1 MDKKKKQRYK
11 LKNWSNYNQALI
23 NRGSLTLWFEESMI
37 KQWHQ
42 PEKTGYRGS
51 PMTYSDTAIQ
61 CALTLRELFKLP
73 LRATQG
79 CLLSLALNV
88 NQPVA
93 FFAIIYEMNFIKLL
107 DILLC

>member
-51 PMTYSDTAIQ
+51 PMTYS
-61 CALTLRELFKLP
+61 
-73 LRATQG
+73 G
-79 CLLSLALNV
+79 
-88 NQPVA
+88 
-93 FFAIIYEMNFIKLL
+93 
-107 DILLC
+107 